1 MRIRATKFRG
11 VDVDGWFEAD
21 AGGSALIGEIAAA
34 DGVNGDW
41 VELGPGFFWIVE
53 FGLDEVALDVDG
65 VDEELDVEG
74 PGEAARDVDGPGEVA
89 RDVDGPGEGTFDVDG
104 PGEAALE
111 LDSLDETALEVDGPG
126 EAGLGVS
133 GLDEA
138 CLEDDGWSSSLTV
151 LFGDLNSPDDS
162 LDEEKLL

>member
-1 MRIRATKFRG
+1 M
-11 VDVDGWFEAD
+11 
-21 AGGSALIGEIAAA
+21 
-34 DGVNGDW
+34 
-41 VELGPGFFWIVE
+41 
-53 FGLDEVALDVDG
+53 
-65 VDEELDVEG
+65 
-74 PGEAARDVDGPGEVA
+74 
-89 RDVDGPGEGTFDVDG
+89 
-104 PGEAALE
+104 
-111 LDSLDETALEVDGPG
+111 DSLDETALEVDGPG